1 MATES
6 DLIRRYRGA
15 FSSDECDEII
25 SHIDFLN
32 KNNLMFHEKE
42 SLHNQDHISSNL
54 SHDWALDLPAY
65 SRISELIIP
74 KFKPCVDEYLTT
86 FSILQTYKFLLYDL
100 KIKKIPIGGGF
111 HQWHFENGGIAYS
124 QRKFV
129 IQLYLNDDFEG
140 VETEFLYQN
149 RRELP
154 RQGDILIF
162 PAGYTHTHRG
172 NPPIGGDKYLI
183 TSWALVQDEE

>member
-15 FSSDECDEII
+15 FSSDECNEII

-32 KNNLMFHEKE
+32 QNNLMFYEKE
-42 SLHNQDHISSNL
+42 SLHNQDHITSNL

-65 SRISELIIP
+65 SKISELIIP

-86 FSILQTYKFLLYDL
+86 FSILQDYKFLLYDL

-140 VETEFLYQN
+140 GETEFLYQN

-183 TSWALVQDEE
+183 TSWALIQDEE

>member
-42 SLHNQDHISSNL
+42 SLHNQDHITSNL

-65 SRISELIIP
+65 SRISELIIQAFAEDQ
-74 KFKPCVDEYLTT
+74 KKEKSNENQSQCL
-86 FSILQTYKFLLYDL
+86 FSMVRFGNVLDSSGSV
-100 KIKKIPIGGGF
+100 IPLF
-111 HQWHFENGGIAYS
+111 
-124 QRKFV
+124 
-129 IQLYLNDDFEG
+129 
-140 VETEFLYQN
+140 
-149 RRELP
+149 
-154 RQGDILIF
+154 
-162 PAGYTHTHRG
+162 
-172 NPPIGGDKYLI
+172 
-183 TSWALVQDEE
+183 

>member
-32 KNNLMFHEKE
+32 KNNLMFYEKE
-42 SLHNQDHISSNL
+42 SLHNQDHITSNL

-74 KFKPCVDEYLTT
+74 KFKPCVDEYLMT

-111 HQWHFENGGIAYS
+111 HAWHFENGSISCS

-129 IQLYLNDDFEG
+129 VQLYLNDNFEG
-140 VETEFLYQN
+140 GETEF
-149 RRELP
+149 
-154 RQGDILIF
+154 
-162 PAGYTHTHRG
+162 
-172 NPPIGGDKYLI
+172 
-183 TSWALVQDEE
+183 

>member
-32 KNNLMFHEKE
+32 KNNLMFYEKE
-42 SLHNQDHISSNL
+42 SLHNQDHITSNL

-74 KFKPCVDEYLTT
+74 KFKPCVDEYLMT

-111 HQWHFENGGIAYS
+111 HAWHFENGSISCS

-129 IQLYLNDDFEG
+129 VQLYLNDNFEG
-140 VETEFLYQN
+140 GETEFLYQN
-149 RRELP
+149 RREEAVK
-154 RQGDILIF
+154 GDVLIF
-162 PAGYTHTHRG
+162 PAGFTHRHRG
-172 NPPIGGDKYLI
+172 NPPIGNSKYLV
-183 TSWALVQDEE
+183 TSWGVVQDGE

>member
-32 KNNLMFHEKE
+32 KNNLMFYEKE
-42 SLHNQDHISSNL
+42 SLHNQDHITSNL

-86 FSILQTYKFLLYDL
+86 FSLLQSYKFLLYDL

-111 HQWHFENGGIAYS
+111 HQWHFENGGIAYG

-140 VETEFLYQN
+140 GETEFLYQN

-154 RQGDILIF
+154 RQGDVLIF

-172 NPPIGGDKYLI
+172 NPPIGGDKYLV

>member
-32 KNNLMFHEKE
+32 KNNLMFYEKE
-42 SLHNQDHISSNL
+42 SLHNQDHITSNL

-74 KFKPCVDEYLTT
+74 KFKPCVDEYLMT

-111 HQWHFENGGIAYS
+111 HAWHFENGSISCS

-129 IQLYLNDDFEG
+129 VQLYLNDNFEG
-140 VETEFLYQN
+140 GETEFLYQN
-149 RRELP
+149 RREEEVKC
-154 RQGDILIF
+154 DVLIF
-162 PAGYTHTHRG
+162 PAGFTNTHRG
-172 NPPIGGDKYLI
+172 NPPIGNSKYLV
-183 TSWALVQDEE
+183 TSWGVVQDGE

>member
-32 KNNLMFHEKE
+32 KNNLMFHERE
-42 SLHNQDHISSNL
+42 SLHNQDHITSNL
-54 SHDWALDLPAY
+54 SHDWILDLPAY

-86 FSILQTYKFLLYDL
+86 FSILKTYKFLLYDL

-111 HQWHFENGGIAYS
+111 HAWHFENGAISCS

-129 IQLYLNDDFEG
+129 VQLYLNDNFEG
-140 VETEFLYQN
+140 GETEFLYQN
-149 RRELP
+149 RRELAK
-154 RQGDILIF
+154 QGDVLIF

-172 NPPIGGDKYLI
+172 NPPIGGSKYLI
-183 TSWALVQDEE
+183 TSWAMVQDND

>member
-32 KNNLMFHEKE
+32 KNNLMFYKKE

-54 SHDWALDLPAY
+54 SHDWILDLPAY

-74 KFKPCVDEYLTT
+74 KFKPCVDEYLQAFYSPTAAKLAIKAT
-86 FSILQTYKFLLYDL
+86 RFRINIIFLHNQAKNFTGDWSEREVRLQ
-100 KIKKIPIGGGF
+100 
-111 HQWHFENGGIAYS
+111 
-124 QRKFV
+124 
-129 IQLYLNDDFEG
+129 
-140 VETEFLYQN
+140 
-149 RRELP
+149 
-154 RQGDILIF
+154 
-162 PAGYTHTHRG
+162 
-172 NPPIGGDKYLI
+172 
-183 TSWALVQDEE
+183 

>member
-32 KNNLMFHEKE
+32 KNNLMFYEKE
-42 SLHNQDHISSNL
+42 SLHNQDHITSNL

-86 FSILQTYKFLLYDL
+86 FSLLQSYKFLLYDL

-111 HQWHFENGGIAYS
+111 HAWHFENGSISCS

-129 IQLYLNDDFEG
+129 VQLYLNDNFEG
-140 VETEFLYQN
+140 GETEFLYQN

-154 RQGDILIF
+154 RQGDVLIF

-183 TSWALVQDEE
+183 TSWALIQDEE

>member
-32 KNNLMFHEKE
+32 KNNLMFYEKE
-42 SLHNQDHISSNL
+42 SLHNQDHITSNL

-74 KFKPCVDEYLTT
+74 KFKPCVDEYLMT

-111 HQWHFENGGIAYS
+111 HAWHVENGSISCS

-129 IQLYLNDDFEG
+129 VQLYLNDNFEG
-140 VETEFLYQN
+140 GETEFLYQN
-149 RRELP
+149 RREEAVK
-154 RQGDILIF
+154 GDVLIF
-162 PAGYTHTHRG
+162 PAGFTHTHRG
-172 NPPIGGDKYLI
+172 NPPIGNSKYLV
-183 TSWALVQDEE
+183 TSWGGVQDGE